1 MKGWLRSPFLV
12 YCQPLLTAGFMM
24 LEHFLVYPHRVLNF
38 KQLNVMKHLIYAAL
52 VACVLP
58 VTACSKDYD
67 NSTVDEFDLDRY
79 LGEWYEIARYNH
91 SFERGMD
98 NTMAEYI
105 LQDNGKVFVLNTG
118 WKDGKFKVA
127 EGKAKYKDPEGNPGA
142 LKVSFFLFFYSEY
155 NVMMVDKDYQISLV
169 GSKSDN
175 YLWILSRTPV
185 PDPDLLQ
192 MVLDEAKQRGYD
204 TSKLIWVDQSRNIKA
219 LEDEAASDM

>member
-1 MKGWLRSPFLV
+1 M
-12 YCQPLLTAGFMM
+12 
-24 LEHFLVYPHRVLNF
+24 
-38 KQLNVMKHLIYAAL
+38 KQLIIAAL
-52 VACVLP
+52 VAAVLP
-58 VTACSKDYD
+58 MTSCTKDFD
-67 NSTVDEFDLDRY
+67 NSTVDEFDLSRY
-79 LGEWYEIARYNH
+79 LGEWYEVARYNH

-155 NVMMVDKDYQISLV
+155 NVMMVDENYQISLV

-175 YLWILSRTPV
+175 YLCHQIVHVIDFIIVFFQPIKRHIFYGLSV
-185 PDPDLLQ
+185 LQ
-192 MVLDEAKQRGYD
+192 LSVKIQ
-204 TSKLIWVDQSRNIKA
+204 
-219 LEDEAASDM
+219 